1 VLVQRDI
8 WKIATDA
15 KNAILRKHTAAERTL
30 WRTAA
35 EAMFAIW
42 RTAVPASRATR
53 QRVTSE
59 RW

>member
-1 VLVQRDI
+1 VLVQREA

-15 KNAILRKHTAAERTL
+15 KNAILRKHTAAERAL

-35 EAMFAIW
+35 HAMFAIW

-53 QRVTSE
+53 QRATNE
-59 RW
+59 RR